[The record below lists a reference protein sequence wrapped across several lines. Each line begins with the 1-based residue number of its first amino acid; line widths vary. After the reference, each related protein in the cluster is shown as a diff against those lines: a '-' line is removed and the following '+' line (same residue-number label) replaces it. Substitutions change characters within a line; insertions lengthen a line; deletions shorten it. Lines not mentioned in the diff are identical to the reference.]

1 MADIKTNYVWSFDL
15 VENTMT
21 RDVKEDFVASVRTK
35 KSMTIEDIA
44 NSIAAERTEY
54 RIDTIKNI
62 STLVDEKIRQL
73 VCDGYTV
80 VTGSAQYAPSIP
92 GVFIGD
98 SGLID
103 PKINKCAVNITPALA
118 MRTEVAKVEAK
129 FSGTVRRM
137 GGARISLVL
146 DVATGKTD
154 GTITAGG
161 MLDVTGTKIR
171 CTGTDGKGLGA
182 VKLLKL
188 DDPTKVTTFTQ
199 LGINDPSRLMFTL
212 PADLADGEYQLV
224 VETWFSTTSTLLK
237 EMRTLTYPLTLV
249 VGNTGGGGGDDDDRP
264 VIE

>member
-1 MADIKTNYVWSFDL
+1 MADTKTNYVWSYDL

-21 RDVKEDFVASVRTK
+21 KDVKEDYVAAIQTK
-35 KSMTIEDIA
+35 KSMTLSDVAAAI
-44 NSIAAERTEY
+44 SAERTEY
-54 RIDTIKNI
+54 RVDTITNI
-62 STLVDEKIRQL
+62 GTLIDEKIRQL

-80 VTGSAQYAPSIP
+80 VTGSAQYAPSLG

-98 SGLID
+98 TGLID
-103 PKINKCAVNITPALA
+103 PAVNKCAVNIAPSLA
-118 MRTEVAKVEAK
+118 MRTEVAKVQPK

-137 GGARISLVL
+137 GGARISLVK

-154 GTITAGG
+154 GTITPGG

-171 CTGTDGKGLGA
+171 CTGADGTGLGS
-182 VKLLKL
+182 VQLQKLA
-188 DDPTKVTTFTQ
+188 DHSAAATFTQ

-237 EMRTLTYPLTLV
+237 EKRTLVYPLTLV
-249 VGNTGGGGGDDDDRP
+249 VGGSSGGGDDDRP